1 MTEIYWL
8 TRLDAVCI
16 VSLVVFL
23 VCTIWSMV
31 CIVVAAMDDD
41 SFRDTITRLKWVFVA
56 DVLALLSLLFV
67 PDTKDAFVIYG
78 LGITKDWIENNESA
92 KEIPQKAIDALD
104 KYLGEKSEK
113 Q

>member
-16 VSLVVFL
+16 VSLTVFL
-23 VCTIWSMV
+23 VCTIWGTAAI
-31 CIVVAAMDDD
+31 IVSDD
-41 SFRDTITRLKWVFVA
+41 SFRDTIARLKWVFVA

-67 PDTKDAFVIYG
+67 PDTKDALVIYG
-78 LGITKDWIENNESA
+78 LGSTKDWIESNEKA

>member
-16 VSLVVFL
+16 VSLAVFF
-23 VCTIWSMV
+23 VCTIWG
-31 CIVVAAMDDD
+31 VAYILFSDD
-41 SFRDTITRLKWVFVA
+41 SIRDTIARLKWVLVA

-67 PDTKDAFVIYG
+67 PDTKDALVIYG
-78 LGITKDWIENNESA
+78 LGSTKDWIESNEKA

-104 KYLGEKSEK
+104 KYLSEE
-113 Q
+113 

>member
-16 VSLVVFL
+16 VSLTVFF
-23 VCTIWSMV
+23 VCTIWG
-31 CIVVAAMDDD
+31 VAYILLSND
-41 SFRDTITRLKWVFVA
+41 SIRDVITRIKWLIVA

-67 PDTKDAFVIYG
+67 PDTKDALVIYG
-78 LGITKDWIENNESA
+78 LGSTKDWIESNEKA

-104 KYLGEKSEK
+104 KYLSEE
-113 Q
+113 

>member
-16 VSLVVFL
+16 ISLTVFL
-23 VCTIWSMV
+23 ACTIYGTAAI
-31 CIVVAAMDDD
+31 IVSDD

-67 PDTKDAFVIYG
+67 PDTKDALVIYG
-78 LGITKDWIENNESA
+78 LGTTKDWIESNEKA

-104 KYLGEKSEK
+104 KYLSEE
-113 Q
+113 

>member
-16 VSLVVFL
+16 VSLAVFL
-23 VCTIWSMV
+23 VCTIWGVAYILFFDDSIRDAITRIKWL
-31 CIVVAAMDDD
+31 IVV
-41 SFRDTITRLKWVFVA
+41 

-67 PDTKDAFVIYG
+67 PTTKEALIIYG
-78 LGITKDWIENNESA
+78 LGTTKDWIENNEKA

-104 KYLGEKSEK
+104 KYLSEE
-113 Q
+113 

>member
-1 MTEIYWL
+1 MTEIYWF

-16 VSLVVFL
+16 VSLTVFV
-23 VCTIWSMV
+23 VCTILGVTYILLSDYS
-31 CIVVAAMDDD
+31 I
-41 SFRDTITRLKWVFVA
+41 RDAITRIKWLIVA

-104 KYLGEKSEK
+104 KYLSEE
-113 Q
+113 